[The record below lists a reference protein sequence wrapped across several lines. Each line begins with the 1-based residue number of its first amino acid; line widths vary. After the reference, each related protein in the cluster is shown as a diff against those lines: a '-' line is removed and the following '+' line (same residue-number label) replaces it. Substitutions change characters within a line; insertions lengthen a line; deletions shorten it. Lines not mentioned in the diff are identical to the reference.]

1 MTPFVADA
9 GAWTTR
15 LEEHEVVLLTSLVQQ
30 LGDLLGEG
38 RDAARTDD
46 PFEQWAQEFGGSVEL
61 DHDDPLI
68 ARLFPDA
75 YDDDPGA
82 AADFRRYTEDAQR
95 RARLEQARLV
105 IEDLAR
111 CADGAQPLRIASGH
125 VDAWLKT
132 VNALRLS
139 LAVRLGIDDEQRHAE
154 LLALP
159 ARDPRAYVVGLYEW
173 LGLVL
178 ESLLEAIAD

>member
-1 MTPFVADA
+1 MIPFEADA
-9 GAWTTR
+9 GGWTTR

-30 LGDLLGEG
+30 LADLLGEG
-38 RDAARTDD
+38 RDAVRADD
-46 PFEQWAQEFGGSVEL
+46 PFERWAREFDGSVEL

-75 YDDDPGA
+75 YDDPASA
-82 AADFRRYTEDAQR
+82 AEYRRYTEDAQR
-95 RARLEQARLV
+95 RARLEQAGLV
-105 IEDLAR
+105 LGDLAR
-111 CADGAQPLRIASGH
+111 CADGSVPLRIASGH

-139 LAVRLGIDDEQRHAE
+139 LAVRLGIDDEQRHEE

-178 ESLLEAIAD
+178 ESLLDALTN

>member
-1 MTPFVADA
+1 MRPFSPDA
-9 GAWTTR
+9 GAYETR

-30 LGDLLGEG
+30 LADLLGEG
-38 RDAARTDD
+38 RGASRPDD
-46 PFEQWAQEFGGSVEL
+46 PFERWAREFDASVEL

-68 ARLFPDA
+68 RRLFPDA
-75 YDDDPGA
+75 YDDAAA

-95 RARLEQARLV
+95 RTRLDHARVVLD
-105 IEDLAR
+105 DLAR
-111 CADGAQPLRIASGH
+111 CADGSRPLRVASGH
-125 VDAWLKT
+125 VEAWLTT

-139 LAVRLGIDDEQRHAE
+139 LAVRLGIDDEQTHTE

-178 ESLLEAIAD
+178 ESLLEALDS